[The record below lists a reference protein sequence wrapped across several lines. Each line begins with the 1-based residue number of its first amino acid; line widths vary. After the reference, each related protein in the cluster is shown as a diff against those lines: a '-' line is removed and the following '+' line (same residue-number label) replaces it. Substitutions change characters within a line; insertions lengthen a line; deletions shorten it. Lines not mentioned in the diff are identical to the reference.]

1 MNRKTMLTRRAL
13 ATLAAR
19 AVAPAL
25 AALLAGA
32 GLPTLAQDYPN
43 RPVRLVVPFAPG
55 GASDLVA
62 RIIAERLTPLLGQPV
77 VVENKAG
84 GGGAVG
90 ALEVVKS
97 RPDGYTLSLA
107 TVSTVAA
114 NPAINPKNPYD
125 PVEDF
130 TPVINIAATPMLMAV
145 HPGLPARDY
154 AAYLA
159 ELRRHPGRYNYATAG
174 AGGVSHLQM
183 ELFKSLTGVF
193 VAHIPYRGSG
203 PALTDT
209 VAGVTQIMFDPTP
222 SILPFVKDGKLVPIA
237 VASSRRLTELP
248 GVPTFRELG
257 LEQVNRMA
265 FYGLLGPK
273 GMPADITGKLASAVR
288 SALAEPAV
296 RARIEATGAIVVGNT
311 PAEFA
316 EQIRAEYAVYRRVVA
331 QQKLSLD

>member
-1 MNRKTMLTRRAL
+1 MCTRRAL
-13 ATLAAR
+13 
-19 AVAPAL
+19 VAL
-25 AALLAGA
+25 AASLLGWSPQAR
-32 GLPTLAQDYPN
+32 AQEYPN

-97 RPDGYTLSLA
+97 RADGYTLSLA

-125 PVEDF
+125 PIEDF
-130 TPVINIAATPMLMAV
+130 SPIVNIAATPMLMAV
-145 HPGLPARDY
+145 HPSLPARDY
-154 AAYLA
+154 PAYLA
-159 ELRRHPGRYNYATAG
+159 LMRRSPGRYNYATAG

-183 ELFKSLTGVF
+183 ELFKSLTGIF
-193 VAHIPYRGSG
+193 VTHIPYRGSG

-222 SILPFVKDGKLVPIA
+222 SILPFVKEGKLVPIA
-237 VASSRRLTELP
+237 VASSRRLAELP
-248 GVPTFRELG
+248 AVPTFKELG

-273 GMPADITGKLASAVR
+273 GLPGEIASRLAAAVR
-288 SALAEPAV
+288 TALADPAV

-331 QQKLSLD
+331 QQKLSLE

>member
-1 MNRKTMLTRRAL
+1 MKPCKTMITRRS
-13 ATLAAR
+13 LAAR
-19 AVAPAL
+19 AVAPVL
-25 AALLAGA
+25 GALLAGP
-32 GLPTLAQDYPN
+32 GLPALAQDYPN

-90 ALEVVKS
+90 ALEVVKA

-154 AAYLA
+154 GSYLA

-193 VAHIPYRGSG
+193 VTHIPYRGSG

-209 VAGVTQIMFDPTP
+209 AAGVTQIMFDPTP

-237 VASSRRLTELP
+237 VASSRRLAELP

-265 FYGLLGPK
+265 FYGILGPK
-273 GMPADITGKLASAVR
+273 GMPTDIASRLATAVR
-288 SALAEPAV
+288 TALAEPAV
-296 RARIEATGAIVVGNT
+296 RARIVATGAIVVGNT

-316 EQIRAEYAVYRRVVA
+316 EQIRTEHAVYRRVVA

>member
-1 MNRKTMLTRRAL
+1 MCTRRAL
-13 ATLAAR
+13 
-19 AVAPAL
+19 VAL
-25 AALLAGA
+25 AASLLGWSPQAR
-32 GLPTLAQDYPN
+32 AQEYPN

-97 RPDGYTLSLA
+97 RADGYTLSLA

-125 PVEDF
+125 PIEDF
-130 TPVINIAATPMLMAV
+130 SPIVNIAATPMLMAV
-145 HPGLPARDY
+145 HPSLPARDY
-154 AAYLA
+154 PAYLA
-159 ELRRHPGRYNYATAG
+159 LMRRSPGRYNYATAG

-183 ELFKSLTGVF
+183 ELFKSLTGIF
-193 VAHIPYRGSG
+193 VTHIPYRGSG

-222 SILPFVKDGKLVPIA
+222 SILPFVKEGKLVPIA
-237 VASSRRLTELP
+237 VASSRRLAELP
-248 GVPTFRELG
+248 AVPTFKELG

-273 GMPADITGKLASAVR
+273 GLPGEIASRLATAVR
-288 SALAEPAV
+288 TALADPAG

-331 QQKLSLD
+331 QQKLSLE

>member
-1 MNRKTMLTRRAL
+1 MCTRRAL
-13 ATLAAR
+13 
-19 AVAPAL
+19 VAL
-25 AALLAGA
+25 AASLLGWSPQAR
-32 GLPTLAQDYPN
+32 AQEYPN

-97 RPDGYTLSLA
+97 RADGYTLSLA

-125 PVEDF
+125 PIEDF
-130 TPVINIAATPMLMAV
+130 SPIVNIAATPMLMAV
-145 HPGLPARDY
+145 HPSLPARDY
-154 AAYLA
+154 PAYLA
-159 ELRRHPGRYNYATAG
+159 LMRRSPGRYNYATAG

-183 ELFKSLTGVF
+183 ELFKSLTGIF
-193 VAHIPYRGSG
+193 VTHIPYRGSG

-222 SILPFVKDGKLVPIA
+222 SILPFVKEGKLVPIA
-237 VASSRRLTELP
+237 VASSRRLAELP
-248 GVPTFRELG
+248 AVPTFKELG

-273 GMPADITGKLASAVR
+273 GLPGEIASRLATAVR
-288 SALAEPAV
+288 TALADPAV

-331 QQKLSLD
+331 QQKLSLE